1 MEIVTFLNELYT
13 VFDNILDHFNVYK
26 VETIGDACK
35 FFVCS
40 DVHVYTSYVY
50 VVSTWYIS
58 RVKTFAESPL
68 ERFLR
73 ITFSRNSSLLQHAC
87 IRYYILAYKCLQYML
102 N

>member
-40 DVHVYTSYVY
+40 DVHVYTSCVY
-50 VVSTWYIS
+50 VVST
-58 RVKTFAESPL
+58 V
-68 ERFLR
+68 
-73 ITFSRNSSLLQHAC
+73 
-87 IRYYILAYKCLQYML
+87 
-102 N
+102 